1 MFYVVCKE
9 FFQKIMRKS
18 TLYFCSSFCHI
29 IRSHK
34 TKHQMHQKRLS
45 KKVFDTF
52 SAFIYKYF
60 YKVRILFFCFIS
72 VPMAGFWSQLQSPAN
87 VHILQCI
94 CHSIKFCTSVDILV
108 HFYHAGSN
116 CNLVIVEPCVDKR
129 CAEQKFLA
137 QHNCIM

>member
-1 MFYVVCKE
+1 MWEFRGFYDVWLFWFSMSFSVLFLKLPIGICLLLVANVAA
-9 FFQKIMRKS
+9 FFPGDSRPMLLITSLKRLFCIERS
-18 TLYFCSSFCHI
+18 HTLYFCSSFCHI

-72 VPMAGFWSQLQSPAN
+72 VPMAGFWSQLQSPDSPGP
-87 VHILQCI
+87 HP
-94 CHSIKFCTSVDILV
+94 S
-108 HFYHAGSN
+108 
-116 CNLVIVEPCVDKR
+116 
-129 CAEQKFLA
+129 
-137 QHNCIM
+137 